1 MSNSAHT
8 AVNVSKLPTS
18 ADIVMTSTISHHM
31 LLLKVRD
38 PWNQDIPTGR
48 NMSTIW
54 QRSGQYHIHRFKYSN
69 KCSRS
74 SVICQKPNLKHHQFS
89 TQTIC
94 LRRHLYKMLCLSHRD
109 QQAQW
114 QEYSVASLRH
124 FQKICAEIQQHISQM
139 ERWKDGRKSKSLR
152 HLFTAHNLLLFSG
165 PRISTKEEPRN
176 SRDRYKRETMAQ
188 SRCW

>member
-1 MSNSAHT
+1 M
-8 AVNVSKLPTS
+8 
-18 ADIVMTSTISHHM
+18 DSHHIGS
-31 LLLKVRD
+31 LKVID

-54 QRSGQYHIHRFKYSN
+54 QRSSQYLFHRYKSKD
-69 KCSRS
+69 KCSRYKR
-74 SVICQKPNLKHHQFS
+74 ICQKPNLKHHQFS

-94 LRRHLYKMLCLSHRD
+94 SRRRLFKMLCLNHRD

-114 QEYSVASLRH
+114 QESSVASLLH

>member
-38 PWNQDIPTGR
+38 PWNQDIPTGS

-54 QRSGQYHIHRFKYSN
+54 QRSGQFHIHRFKYSN

-94 LRRHLYKMLCLSHRD
+94 LRRHQYKMLCLSHRD

-114 QEYSVASLRH
+114 QESSVAYLRH
-124 FQKICAEIQQHISQM
+124 FQKICAEIQQHIFLKAN
-139 ERWKDGRKSKSLR
+139 WKNGRKSRSLK
-152 HLFTAHNLLLFSG
+152 HLYTARNWLLSSTPKEFTNEDS
-165 PRISTKEEPRN
+165 RISR
-176 SRDRYKRETMAQ
+176 RRQ
-188 SRCW
+188 SRKKGAQ